1 MADELERICVGC
13 GDTEALARLE
23 PCTICRRTFCA
34 DCAHKAAFGRKF
46 CSTECAQ
53 AYYFTG
59 EPDDDDDEDPDP
71 D

>member
-1 MADELERICVGC
+1 MADFQERTCVGC

-23 PCTICRRTFCA
+23 PCSICRRLFCA

-46 CSTECAQ
+46 CSIECAR

-59 EPDDDDDEDPDP
+59 EPDDDEDHDDDKD
-71 D
+71 